1 MLRIF
6 NAATSVEMMGQSRS
20 GLLII
25 TLPGLVGATPCAQL
39 LSLDRLPWMKLERQG
54 FLGIAYSADQFQGL
68 GERGNGFFGKI

>member
-1 MLRIF
+1 MASRMSELMLRIF

-39 LSLDRLPWMKLERQG
+39 LSLDRLP
-54 FLGIAYSADQFQGL
+54 
-68 GERGNGFFGKI
+68 